1 MPQKMPRQEGGRRP
15 YHMGADKAIEI
26 AIEKEC
32 KRYDITKSMVIRNA
46 LAFTFG
52 IDLYQYE
59 HKPRT
64 RVVKKVVQFRRVK

>member
-1 MPQKMPRQEGGRRP
+1 MPQRMPRQEGGRKP
-15 YHMGADKAIEI
+15 YGVGADKAIEI

-59 HKPRT
+59 SKKPRL
-64 RVVKKVVQFRRVK
+64 RRVK